1 MIQCIETDASRKSV
15 AHYSPGTV
23 HNGVLYVSGQLP
35 RDMESGQL
43 VAGGIRE
50 QALKALENVEAVLK
64 LAGCKKEDVIK
75 CTIYTTD
82 GGFWGDINDVYKG
95 FFGQHKPAR
104 VLIPIGDI
112 GNGCLVEIDAI
123 ADIGGNE

>member
-1 MIQCIETDASRKSV
+1 MVKCIETDASRRSV
-15 AHYSPGTV
+15 AHYSRGTV

-43 VAGGIRE
+43 AAEGIRD
-50 QALKALENVEAVLK
+50 QTRKALENVETVLK
-64 LAGCKKEDVIK
+64 LAGCGREDVIK

-82 GGFWGDINDVYKG
+82 GSFWGDINDVYKE

-123 ADIGGNE
+123 ADLGGNK

>member
-15 AHYSPGTV
+15 AHYSLGTV

-43 VAGGIRE
+43 VAGGNPE
-50 QALKALENVEAVLK
+50 QALENVEAVLK

>member
-1 MIQCIETDASRKSV
+1 MVKCIETEASRQSV
-15 AHYSPGTV
+15 AHYSPGVV
-23 HNGVLYVSGQLP
+23 HDGVLYVSGQLP

-43 VAGGIRE
+43 AAGGIRE

-64 LAGCKKEDVIK
+64 LAGCEKKDVIK
-75 CTIYTTD
+75 CAIYTTD
-82 GGFWGDINDVYKG
+82 GGFWGDINEVYKG

-104 VLIPIGDI
+104 VLIPVGDI